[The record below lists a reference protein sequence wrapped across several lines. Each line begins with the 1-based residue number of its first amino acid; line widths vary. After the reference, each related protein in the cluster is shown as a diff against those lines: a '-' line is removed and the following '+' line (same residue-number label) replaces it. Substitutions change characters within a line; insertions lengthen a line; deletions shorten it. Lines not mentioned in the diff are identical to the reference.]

1 MQTFSPINNH
11 SCYNMYYESQMW
23 GIHFMKRRDQN
34 LIRPNVVMQ
43 CKKGY
48 DSRIDIFMY
57 KCQSIMMV
65 FYFILN

>member
-1 MQTFSPINNH
+1 MVP
-11 SCYNMYYESQMW
+11 
-23 GIHFMKRRDQN
+23 QN
-34 LIRPNVVMQ
+34 LISSNGVMQ

>member
-1 MQTFSPINNH
+1 MVP
-11 SCYNMYYESQMW
+11 
-23 GIHFMKRRDQN
+23 QN

-43 CKKGY
+43 CEKGY

>member
-1 MQTFSPINNH
+1 MVP
-11 SCYNMYYESQMW
+11 
-23 GIHFMKRRDQN
+23 QN

-57 KCQSIMMV
+57 NDGVLFHS
-65 FYFILN
+65 

>member
-1 MQTFSPINNH
+1 
-11 SCYNMYYESQMW
+11 
-23 GIHFMKRRDQN
+23 MKVKRGVFILWKEETKHMVPQN

-43 CKKGY
+43 CEKGY

>member
-1 MQTFSPINNH
+1 MVP
-11 SCYNMYYESQMW
+11 
-23 GIHFMKRRDQN
+23 QN

-57 KCQSIMMV
+57 KCQINYNDGVLFHS
-65 FYFILN
+65 

>member
-11 SCYNMYYESQMW
+11 FCYNMYYESQTYEK
-23 GIHFMKRRDQN
+23 KRPNMVPQN

>member
-1 MQTFSPINNH
+1 MVP
-11 SCYNMYYESQMW
+11 
-23 GIHFMKRRDQN
+23 QN

-65 FYFILN
+65 FISFLTK